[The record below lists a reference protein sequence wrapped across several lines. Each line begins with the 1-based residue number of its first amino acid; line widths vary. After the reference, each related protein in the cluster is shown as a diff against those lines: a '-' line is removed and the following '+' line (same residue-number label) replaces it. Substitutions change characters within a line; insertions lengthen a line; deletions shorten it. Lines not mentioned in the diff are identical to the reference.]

1 MGSTYRFIAD
11 PSEQSEML
19 EWFCSI
25 REPPT
30 EKLSDCGVVLS
41 FVAHGP
47 RSYSSNGRI
56 DSHSSPVVTVFLPR
70 VRRGSDLDSREVH
83 FLARPDS
90 SFRPRRFAARLSSG
104 VGLNV
109 CFGSKVAKYQ
119 QPLLRRCA
127 AVRLWLD
134 DGKHLA
140 LPLALPR
147 QRAPA
152 SRNQARGTRCPRT
165 DIANL

>member
-109 CFGSKVAKYQ
+109 CFGSKVFA
-119 QPLLRRCA
+119 PRDLPNRSRAARSRRLL
-127 AVRLWLD
+127 L
-134 DGKHLA
+134 
-140 LPLALPR
+140 LPVFAWAFPR
-147 QRAPA
+147 
-152 SRNQARGTRCPRT
+152 S
-165 DIANL
+165 